1 MGSTNQPAKITLHW
15 LEVSRSHRILW
26 LLEELEVP
34 YKLKTYKRGKDRLAD
49 PKLKEVHPLGKSPVI
64 TVEAPGAEKPL
75 VIAES
80 AAIVEYLC
88 DYYGKW
94 LVPRRYRPGRE
105 DQIAGENEAWLRY
118 RFFMHYA
125 EGSIMPLMLM
135 ALIVSS
141 MKPSVMLSQACL
153 PVPRHQE
160 LTCTVLH
167 QTHHQWDSKQ
177 NLHHVS
183 GAKLQDSL

>member
-1 MGSTNQPAKITLHW
+1 MHY
-15 LEVSRSHRILW
+15 E
-26 LLEELEVP
+26 
-34 YKLKTYKRGKDRLAD
+34 LKTYKRGKDKLAD
-49 PKLKEVHPLGKSPVI
+49 PKLREVHPLGKSPVI
-64 TVEAPGAEKPL
+64 TVEVPGAEKPL

-94 LVPRRYRPGRE
+94 LVPNRYRPGKE
-105 DQIAGENEAWLRY
+105 GQIAGESESWLRH

-141 MKPSVMLSQACL
+141 TETSPILAKSCL
-153 PVPRHQE
+153 PLFRYQE
-160 LTCTVLH
+160 LTCALLH
-167 QTHHQWDSKQ
+167 QANHQRDCEQ
-177 NLHHVS
+177 DHHHVPRT
-183 GAKLQDSL
+183 KLQDPLQIS

>member
-1 MGSTNQPAKITLHW
+1 MADTTQPAKITLHW

-26 LLEELEVP
+26 LLEELGIP
-34 YKLKTYKRGKDRLAD
+34 YELKTYKRGKDKLAD
-49 PKLKEVHPLGKSPVI
+49 PKLKDIHPLGKSQVI
-64 TVEAPGAEKPL
+64 TVETAASKEPL

-94 LVPRRYRPGRE
+94 LVPKRYREGKE
-105 DQIAGENEAWLRY
+105 DQVGGESESWLRH

-135 ALIVSS
+135 AFIVSS
-141 MKPSVMLSQACL
+141 MNTSQ
-153 PVPRHQE
+153 
-160 LTCTVLH
+160 
-167 QTHHQWDSKQ
+167 
-177 NLHHVS
+177 
-183 GAKLQDSL
+183 

>member
-1 MGSTNQPAKITLHW
+1 MADTTQPAKITLHW

-26 LLEELEVP
+26 LLEELGIHYE
-34 YKLKTYKRGKDRLAD
+34 LKTYKRGKDKLAD
-49 PKLKEVHPLGKSPVI
+49 PKLKDIHPLGKSPVI
-64 TVEAPGAEKPL
+64 TVETAASETPL

-88 DYYGKW
+88 GYYGKW
-94 LVPRRYRPGRE
+94 LVPKRYREGKE
-105 DQIAGENEAWLRY
+105 DQIGGESESWLRH

-141 MKPSVMLSQACL
+141 VNTSQ
-153 PVPRHQE
+153 
-160 LTCTVLH
+160 
-167 QTHHQWDSKQ
+167 
-177 NLHHVS
+177 
-183 GAKLQDSL
+183 